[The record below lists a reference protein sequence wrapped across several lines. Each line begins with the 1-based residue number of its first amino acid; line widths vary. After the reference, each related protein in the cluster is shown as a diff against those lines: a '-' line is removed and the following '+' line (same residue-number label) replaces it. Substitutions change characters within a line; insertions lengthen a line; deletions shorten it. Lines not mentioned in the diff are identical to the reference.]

1 MADKLNLRAK
11 LLNMMQVIGGVPKR
25 GTAPVTQGS
34 YTYQMAAD
42 IFPKVQK
49 ACRDHG
55 VMFLAS
61 EVSRQPR
68 AAHQSKAGAAVFVED
83 VTMRY
88 SFLDTESEERIDGD
102 GSGVA
107 FDNSDKALNKA
118 KTAALKYFLKQTFL
132 IGEKED
138 DPEAHD
144 TTGGEGVQ
152 WTTDGNGMDAEEFYP
167 DPSTSFQASSD
178 EPVTDAQAL
187 SVTQWCKSFGVDF
200 KAVFGPWFSVDRP
213 EKMTNPQYAVFL
225 EKRDAIVLGYN
236 QRDNPPSKDIAKAEK
251 IINQAQERVRQQTAP
266 SIDTNAGITEGK
278 QRRFYAIAKSKEVAK
293 QVLDQFGFDD
303 PAQIPWRGDIYD
315 KMCKAAEEANS

>member
-1 MADKLNLRAK
+1 MDNLRKK
-11 LLNMMQVIGGVPKR
+11 LLNMMDAIGGIEKR
-25 GTAPVTQGS
+25 GTAPPTQGG
-34 YTYQMAAD
+34 YAFQMASD

-49 ACRDHG
+49 ACLTHG

-68 AAHQSKAGAAVFVED
+68 ASHQSKNGGAVFVED

-88 SFLDTESEERIDGD
+88 SFLDTESDERIDGD

-144 TTGGEGVQ
+144 TAGDGIVYRNDDPGEE
-152 WTTDGNGMDAEEFYP
+152 DYP
-167 DPSTSFQASSD
+167 EFQASND

-187 SVTQWCKSFGVDF
+187 SVTQWCRSFGVDF
-200 KAVFGPWFSVDRP
+200 KAVFGPWFSVDDPR
-213 EKMTNPQYAVFL
+213 KMTAPQHVVWL
-225 EKRDAIVLGYN
+225 EKRDAIAEGYK
-236 QRDNPPSKDIAKAEK
+236 QRNNPPSKDIGKAEK
-251 IINQAQERVRQQTAP
+251 IIGETQDRIRQQSAST
-266 SIDTNAGITEGK
+266 STNTNGGISEGK
-278 QRRFYAIAKSKEVAK
+278 QRRFWAICKSNKEIAK
-293 QVLDQFGFDD
+293 QVLDQFGFTD
-303 PAQIPWRGDIYD
+303 PAQIPWKGDTYERI
-315 KMCKAAEEANS
+315 CQEAEKAAS